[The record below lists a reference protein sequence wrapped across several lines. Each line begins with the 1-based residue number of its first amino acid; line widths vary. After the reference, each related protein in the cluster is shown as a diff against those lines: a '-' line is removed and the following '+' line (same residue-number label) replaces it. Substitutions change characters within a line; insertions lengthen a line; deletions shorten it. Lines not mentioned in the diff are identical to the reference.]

1 MDIFSV
7 FASKLGCSIVNNNYL
22 MLQTVKLD
30 NQKSENEEKQI
41 KIGRTDSR

>member
-30 NQKSENEEKQI
+30 NKNLKNVI
-41 KIGRTDSR
+41 IILLG